1 MKLAG
6 VVLLLCSLPALAD
19 PLPALRADMKAV
31 TASGLSSGGYM
42 AVQLHVAHSARVKGA
57 GVIAAGPYYCAQGSL
72 WTAAYHCMTP
82 GGWTPLPD
90 PKILKQKTDLLAKAQ
105 RIDATSN
112 LAAARVW
119 LFNGSR
125 DRTVYPA
132 VVQGLREYY
141 ALYGVK
147 AELISHKFAGH
158 AMVTEDA
165 GTKECAATREP
176 YINDCD
182 YDAAGELLKHI
193 IGPLK
198 KPSAKPAGRLV
209 QFDQEPY
216 AENARMGATGYLY
229 VPKACE
235 KGRCRVHVAFHGC
248 RQSAGEVGEKFVR
261 EAGYNRWAETNR
273 LLVLYPQAVASWSFL
288 AFNPRGCW
296 DWWGYTGEL
305 YHTQEGAQI
314 KAVMAMLKKLAAA
327 PD

>member
-1 MKLAG
+1 M
-6 VVLLLCSLPALAD
+6 PAFAAE
-19 PLPALRADMKAV
+19 PLPGLRADTKAI

-42 AVQLHVAHSARVKGA
+42 AVQLHVAHSAQVRGA
-57 GVIAAGPYYCAQGSL
+57 AAIAAGPYYCAQGSL
-72 WTAAYHCMTP
+72 WTALYNCMQP
-82 GGWTPLPD
+82 GSWSPLPSIQGLAD
-90 PKILKQKTDLLAKAQ
+90 ITDRLAKEK
-105 RIDATSN
+105 RIDATSH
-112 LAAARVW
+112 LKAARVW

-132 VVQGLREYY
+132 VVQSLREYY

-147 AELISHKFAGH
+147 AELVSHKFAGH

-182 YDAAGELLKHI
+182 YDAAGELLKHLL
-193 IGPLK
+193 GPLK
-198 KPSAKPAGRLV
+198 NPAAKPAGRLL
-209 QFDQEPY
+209 QFTQEPY
-216 AENARMGATGYLY
+216 AANARMGAAGYLY

-248 RQSAGEVGEKFVR
+248 RQSAGEIGEKFVR

-273 LLVLYPQAVASWSFL
+273 LLVLYPQAAASWSFL

-296 DWWGYTGEL
+296 DWWGYTGEH
-305 YHTQEGAQI
+305 YHTREGAQI
-314 KAVMAMLKKLAAA
+314 QAVMAMLKRLGAA